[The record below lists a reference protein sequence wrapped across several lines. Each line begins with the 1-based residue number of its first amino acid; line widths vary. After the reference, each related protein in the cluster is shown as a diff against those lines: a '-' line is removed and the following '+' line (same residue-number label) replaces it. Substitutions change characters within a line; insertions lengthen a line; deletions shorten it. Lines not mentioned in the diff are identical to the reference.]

1 MTKDLGLG
9 IIALL
14 FSAFYISQA
23 ARIPTSALGD
33 TVGSGGVPLIL
44 GWIMAAAGALLVL
57 HDLWLRR
64 TGLSV
69 PAPVSAA
76 FAEPRRLVM
85 VAGGVVLI
93 TIVYLAV
100 LRFLGYIPSTTL
112 FLAAL
117 FAYQRVPLTGS
128 MALVSI
134 GGAVVLWLLFD
145 AFLGINLPDGL
156 LAGIL

>member
-14 FSAFYISQA
+14 FSAFYIWQA

-33 TVGSGGVPLIL
+33 LVGAGGVPFTL
-44 GWIMAAAGALLVL
+44 GWIMAAAGALLIL

-64 TGLSV
+64 AGPYM

-76 FAEPRRLVM
+76 FAEPRRLFM
-85 VAGGVVLI
+85 IGGGVVLI

-100 LRFLGYIPSTTL
+100 LRFLGYIPATAL

-117 FAYQRVPLTGS
+117 FAYQRVPLTS
-128 MALVSI
+128 RLALVSI
-134 GGAVVLWLLFD
+134 GGAIVLWLLFD
-145 AFLGINLPDGL
+145 TFLGINLPDGL
-156 LAGIL
+156 LAGVL